1 MKRFTVASLAT
12 VTALSLIAM
21 PAQAAEDKGSSTKSS
36 SEITQAEVD
45 EHHRKA
51 LEKEEAKKGTG
62 FSQPYVNSSNSGQI
76 KNDVSSSIKNDTAR
90 DWKIGTTHDLIWGT
104 GIVALLLALIGG
116 GAFAAQQGLIPGV
129 QF

>member
-1 MKRFTVASLAT
+1 MKRFTVVSVLTA
-12 VTALSLIAM
+12 TALSLVAM
-21 PAQAAEDKGSSTKSS
+21 PAQAAENKSS
-36 SEITQAEVD
+36 SEITQADVN

-51 LEKEEAKKGTG
+51 NEKEEAKKGTG
-62 FSQPYVNSSNSGQI
+62 FSRPYVNSSNNGQI
-76 KNDVSSSIKNDTAR
+76 KNDVTSSIKNDTAR

-104 GIVALLLALIGG
+104 GIVALLLALVGG